1 MLPVALKPDVC
12 CISIRAH
19 MDSNIVHSMLYIDE
33 LYDIIL

>member
-19 MDSNIVHSMLYIDE
+19 MDSNTVHRTFYIYE
-33 LYDIIL
+33 LYDVIL